1 MRTDYKQLE
10 YLHIILRTLLAWLER
25 ETGLEFTE
33 TSSYRDSG
41 TGVHTTM
48 PCRGY
53 DLRMRN
59 KMIGQAICD
68 FINSHWIYDPRRPDM
83 KCAIIHGEGSNLHIH
98 VQVHPNTE
106 KDHVSR

>member
-1 MRTDYKQLE
+1 MKTDYKQLE

-33 TSSYRDSG
+33 TSSFRDSG

-59 KMIGQAICD
+59 KMIG
-68 FINSHWIYDPRRPDM
+68 
-83 KCAIIHGEGSNLHIH
+83 
-98 VQVHPNTE
+98 
-106 KDHVSR
+106 